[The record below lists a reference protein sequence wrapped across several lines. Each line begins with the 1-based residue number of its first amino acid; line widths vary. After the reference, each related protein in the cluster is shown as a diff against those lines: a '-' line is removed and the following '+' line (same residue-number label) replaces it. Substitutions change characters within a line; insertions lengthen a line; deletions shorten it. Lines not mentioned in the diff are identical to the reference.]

1 MHEVGIA
8 QSILDIAVNTCKNNG
23 YKKVDSVKVRI
34 GKAAGLLPDSL
45 IFAFETM
52 RIGTEAENATLIIEE
67 VPVSG
72 ICNSCKE
79 KFSVDDPYI
88 IQCPNCGNISLRIDT
103 GRELNVSE
111 VEVS

>member
-8 QSILDIAVNTCKNNG
+8 QSILDIALNTCKDKN
-23 YKKVDSVKVRI
+23 YTKVDSIKVRI
-34 GKAAGLLPDSL
+34 GKAAGVLPDSL

-52 RIGTEAENATLIIEE
+52 KIGTEAENATLIIEE

-72 ICNSCKE
+72 VCNICKKN
-79 KFSVDDPYI
+79 FSVDDPYI

-103 GRELNVSE
+103 GRELNVDE
-111 VEVS
+111 LEVS